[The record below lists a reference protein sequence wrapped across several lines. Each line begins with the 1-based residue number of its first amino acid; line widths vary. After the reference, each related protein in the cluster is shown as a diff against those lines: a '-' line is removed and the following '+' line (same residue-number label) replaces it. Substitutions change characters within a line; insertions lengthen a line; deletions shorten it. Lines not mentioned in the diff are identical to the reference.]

1 MIVHENAKLIV
12 LRINDI
18 LYQYQNLD
26 ISEINHH
33 HVRSEY
39 PNGESPIKWFLEAEV
54 VILRINGKEKV
65 LKCRY

>member
-1 MIVHENAKLIV
+1 MIIHENAKLIV
-12 LRINDI
+12 LTVNDI

-39 PNGESPIKWFLEAEV
+39 LNGESPIKWFLEAEV
-54 VILRINGKEKV
+54 VILRINGKETV